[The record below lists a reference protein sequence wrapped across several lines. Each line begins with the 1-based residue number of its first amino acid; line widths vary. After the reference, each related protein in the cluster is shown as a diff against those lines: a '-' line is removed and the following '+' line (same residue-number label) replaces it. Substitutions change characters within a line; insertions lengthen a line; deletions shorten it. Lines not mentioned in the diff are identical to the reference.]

1 MVVGWIWFFF
11 LLIITKPS
19 LEELILDLMMLLLR
33 VWMEDLDVWD
43 LARCAAL
50 HLLPAAAVRV
60 NKLGFLNDGMCL
72 HVSGL
77 CMMCTSILHS
87 C

>member
-1 MVVGWIWFFF
+1 M
-11 LLIITKPS
+11 LS
-19 LEELILDLMMLLLR
+19 ELDLMMLELR
-33 VWMEDLDVWD
+33 AWMEELDVWD

-50 HLLPAAAVRV
+50 HLLPAAARV
-60 NKLGFLNDGMCL
+60 SKLGFLNDGMCTCQE
-72 HVSGL
+72 L

>member
-1 MVVGWIWFFF
+1 MGLFI

-19 LEELILDLMMLLLR
+19 LGQLILDLMMLVLR
-33 VWMEDLDVWD
+33 AWMEELDVWD
-43 LARCAAL
+43 LAMHAAL
-50 HLLPAAAVRV
+50 HLLPAAAAARV
-60 NKLGFLNDGMCL
+60 NKLGFLNDGMCTCQE
-72 HVSGL
+72 L